1 MKKSI
6 PLLLRSESSL
16 SGIFF
21 SFKVVYILLKS
32 DFPLKEVQL
41 AMNSNVIVKIHICTG
56 KYPAKQ
62 YMIHPVKMQKEIFD
76 MEPDN
81 MMRIYSLISN
91 IFQFEQLVVFLLRQ
105 KVIS

>member
-6 PLLLRSESSL
+6 LFLLKSESSL

-21 SFKVVYILLKS
+21 SFKAAYILLKS
-32 DFPLKEVQL
+32 DFPLKKVQL
-41 AMNSNVIVKIHICTG
+41 AMNSNVIVKIHICAG
-56 KYPAKQ
+56 KHPAKQ
-62 YMIHPVKMQKEIFD
+62 YMIPPVKIQKEIFD

-81 MMRIYSLISN
+81 RMRIYSLILN

-105 KVIS
+105 KVIL

>member
-6 PLLLRSESSL
+6 PFLLKSESSL
-16 SGIFF
+16 LGIFF
-21 SFKVVYILLKS
+21 SFKAVYILLKS
-32 DFPLKEVQL
+32 DFPLKKVQL
-41 AMNSNVIVKIHICTG
+41 AINSNVIVKIHICTG

-62 YMIHPVKMQKEIFD
+62 YIIHPAKIQKEIFD

-81 MMRIYSLISN
+81 MMRIYSFISN
-91 IFQFEQLVVFLLRQ
+91 IFQFEQLIVFLLRQ